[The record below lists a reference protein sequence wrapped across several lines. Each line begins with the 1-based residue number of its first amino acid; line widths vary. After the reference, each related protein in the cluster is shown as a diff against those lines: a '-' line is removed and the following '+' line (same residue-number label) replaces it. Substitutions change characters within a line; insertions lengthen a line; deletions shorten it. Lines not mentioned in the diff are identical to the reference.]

1 MRVLHVVGAMNMGGT
16 ETMLMNIFRSIDR
29 KQIKFDFVSYSSEQA
44 YYDEE
49 ILKLGGR
56 IFNLSK
62 TTSVSQLLKIIKENG
77 PYDVIHSHTLFHC
90 GIANLAGKLA
100 GIPVRIAHAH
110 TTLDDNSNF
119 ARRTYINLMREVIH
133 HSSTHLL
140 ACSYEAGRYLF
151 GRRHFF
157 EKKRY
162 QYLPNLIDYSK
173 LVTVDEEEVRKFKK
187 EYQLE
192 NRYVI
197 GHIGR
202 FTEAKNHIFM
212 INLMEK
218 VVQINPKACL
228 VLVGEG
234 SLKTEIQLHVKA
246 KSLENHVLFLGL
258 RQDIST
264 ILHSIDVFLFP
275 SIFEGLGL
283 VLLEA
288 QMCGVRC
295 IISEAIQPEADLEL
309 GMVTQLQLS
318 SDVDVWCKEVL
329 KVQSSKVENVTKL
342 VTALHEKGYTKEQI
356 ITNLIKVYEGEG
368 A

>member
-16 ETMLMNIFRSIDR
+16 ETMLMNIFRSINR
-29 KQIKFDFVSYSSEQA
+29 NEIQFDFVSYSSNKA
-44 YYDEE
+44 YYDDE

-56 IFNLSK
+56 IFHLNK
-62 TTSVSQLLKIIKENG
+62 TTSLKQLMNVIKENG

-90 GIANLAGKLA
+90 GIANLVGKLA

-110 TTLDDNSNF
+110 TTLDDDSNLI
-119 ARRTYINLMREVIH
+119 RRTYINLMRQAIQF
-133 HSSTHLL
+133 SSTDLL
-140 ACSYEAGRYLF
+140 SCSQKAGRYLF
-151 GRRHFF
+151 GENTKYLH
-157 EKKRY
+157 
-162 QYLPNLIDYSK
+162 LPNLIDYSK
-173 LVTVDEEEVRKFKK
+173 FMTVDEDAVNMFKK
-187 EYQLE
+187 QYQLE

-218 VVQINPKACL
+218 IVHNNPSAYL

-234 SLKTEIQLHVKA
+234 SLKTDIQLLVKE
-246 KSLENHVLFLGL
+246 KKLENHVLFLGL
-258 RQDIST
+258 REDVAT
-264 ILHSIDVFLFP
+264 ILHCFDVFLFP

-295 IISEAIQPEADLEL
+295 IVSEAIQPEADLGL
-309 GMVTQLQLS
+309 GMVCQLQLT
-318 SDVDVWCKEVL
+318 DHLDMWCQQVL
-329 KVQSSKVENVTKL
+329 DKSISKLGNEHQL
-342 VTALHEKGYTKEQI
+342 SLALYKKGYTKEQVI
-356 ITNLIKVYEGEG
+356 QNLITIYEGEG

>member
-29 KQIKFDFVSYSSEQA
+29 KQVKFDFVSYSSNRA

-49 ILKLGGR
+49 ILELGGR
-56 IFNLSK
+56 IFHLSK

-90 GIANLAGKLA
+90 GVSNLAGKLA

-110 TTLDDNSNF
+110 TTLDDDSNF

-133 HSSTHLL
+133 YSSTHLL

-151 GRRHFF
+151 G
-157 EKKRY
+157 KNKLGNKRY

-173 LVTVDEEEVRKFKK
+173 LVTVDEEEVRNFKK

-197 GHIGR
+197 GHVGR
-202 FTEAKNHIFM
+202 FTEAKNHVFM
-212 INLMEK
+212 INMMEEI
-218 VVQINPKACL
+218 VQINPKACL
-228 VLVGEG
+228 ILVGEG
-234 SLKTEIQLHVKA
+234 SLKTDVQLLVKV
-246 KSLENHVLFLGL
+246 KNLENHVLLLGL

-264 ILHSIDVFLFP
+264 ILHSFDVFLFP

-295 IISEAIQPEADLEL
+295 IVSEAIQPEADLEL

-329 KVQSSKVENVTKL
+329 KVQSSKVENVTQL